1 MRAGSFI
8 FCDSQ
13 LLVRADAPFTPAEK
27 DALDL
32 FASPRTVAES
42 FVMRPEGVTVYALA
56 GEPGTAP
63 DGYDWVRLRM
73 MLGLG
78 LPHTAAA
85 LRALGLL
92 NWRESHRFCGCCGG
106 ALEEHAVEVARVCP
120 ACGHLE
126 YPGIAPAVIVRVEK
140 DGKILLAHHVQ
151 RIPHLWTCLAGY
163 VELGESLEDC
173 VRREVREEAGIEVGE
188 VRYAVSQY
196 WPYPNQMMVGFVAQ
210 WQAGE
215 LKLQASELTDARWF
229 HPSELPDTPPKG
241 TMAWRLIHGA
251 Y

>member
-1 MRAGSFI
+1 M
-8 FCDSQ
+8 
-13 LLVRADAPFTPAEK
+13 
-27 DALDL
+27 
-32 FASPRTVAES
+32 
-42 FVMRPEGVTVYALA
+42 
-56 GEPGTAP
+56 
-63 DGYDWVRLRM
+63 
-73 MLGLG
+73 
-78 LPHTAAA
+78 
-85 LRALGLL
+85 
-92 NWRESHRFCGCCGG
+92 
-106 ALEEHAVEVARVCP
+106 
-120 ACGHLE
+120 
-126 YPGIAPAVIVRVEK
+126 APAVIVRVEK

-241 TMAWRLIHGA
+241 TMAWIGS
-251 Y
+251 